1 MISSSEQTTLR
12 VDVKVTIP
20 ELADIGPF
28 WLRGCPAHATFAEL
42 YQDCVN
48 HDEVRRSRQ
57 ALTRVSRHFWYG
69 ERFLKRTET
78 LAALNAQA
86 EISLVLR
93 RDLYRV
99 GPKEAVDG
107 QIEYTYVDAE
117 DRIDKVIPRILN
129 KAERS
134 CCFDLCDWRGRRLA
148 SGESLAFHSL
158 WPAWEEANW
167 EEAKSFPERAQLRL
181 RPRIGWLAYALLA
194 AGALAGLGLGYW
206 LWVMLAG
213 RAAGAL

>member
-1 MISSSEQTTLR
+1 MISSVGQTKPGM
-12 VDVKVTIP
+12 DVKVTIP

-28 WLRGCPAHATFAEL
+28 WLRGCPAHATFAEI

-48 HDEVRRSRQ
+48 HEEVRRSRQ
-57 ALTRVSRHFWYG
+57 PLTRVSRHFWYG

-78 LAALNAQA
+78 LAVLNAQA
-86 EISLVLR
+86 EVSLVLR

-117 DRIDKVIPRILN
+117 DRIEKVIPRILN

-134 CCFDLCDWRGRRLA
+134 GCFDLCDWRGRRLA
-148 SGESLAFHSL
+148 AGESLAFHSL
-158 WPAWEEANW
+158 WPAWED
-167 EEAKSFPERAQLRL
+167 AKSFPERAQLRL
-181 RPRIGWLAYALLA
+181 RPRTGWLAYVLLA
-194 AGALAGLGLGYW
+194 AAVLSGLGLGYW
-206 LWVMLAG
+206 LWILLAG
-213 RAAGAL
+213 RTAAVL

>member
-1 MISSSEQTTLR
+1 MIITSEQTKQGM
-12 VDVKVTIP
+12 DVKVTIP
-20 ELADIGPF
+20 ELSDIGPF
-28 WLRGCPAHATFAEL
+28 WLRGCPVHATFAEL

-48 HDEVRRSRQ
+48 HDEVRRSHQ
-57 ALTRVSRHFWYG
+57 SLTRVSRHFWYG

-78 LAALNAQA
+78 LAVLNAQA

-107 QIEYTYVDAE
+107 QIEYTYMDAE
-117 DRIDKVIPRILN
+117 DRIEKVIPRILN

-148 SGESLAFHSL
+148 ADESLAFHSL
-158 WPAWEEANW
+158 WPAWEEAKN
-167 EEAKSFPERAQLRL
+167 FPERARLRL
-181 RPRIGWLAYALLA
+181 RPRIGWLAYVLLA
-194 AGALAGLGLGYW
+194 AAAIVGLELGYW
-206 LWVMLAG
+206 LWILLAG
-213 RAAGAL
+213 HAVR

>member
-1 MISSSEQTTLR
+1 MISSSQQTQR
-12 VDVKVTIP
+12 MDVKVTIL

-28 WLRGCPAHATFAEL
+28 WLRDCPAHATFAEL

-48 HDEVRRSRQ
+48 HEDVRRSRQ
-57 ALTRVSRHFWYG
+57 PLTRVSRHFWYG
-69 ERFLKRTET
+69 ERFLSRTET

-86 EISLVLR
+86 EVSLVLR

-107 QIEYTYVDAE
+107 QIEYTYVDTE
-117 DRIDKVIPRILN
+117 DRIEKVIPRILN

-158 WPAWEEANW
+158 WPAWED
-167 EEAKSFPERAQLRL
+167 AKSFPERAQLRL
-181 RPRIGWLAYALLA
+181 RPRIGWLAYVLLA

-206 LWVMLAG
+206 LWIVLAG
-213 RAAGAL
+213 RAAGVF

>member
-1 MISSSEQTTLR
+1 MNERAGQTAASRR
-12 VDVKVTIP
+12 VDVKVTVL
-20 ELADIGPF
+20 ELSDIGPF
-28 WLRGCPAHATFAEL
+28 WLRGCSDVATFAEL

-57 ALTRVSRHFWYG
+57 PLDRVSRHFWTG
-69 ERFLKRTET
+69 ERFLKRDET
-78 LAALNAQA
+78 LSALNTSI

-93 RDLYRV
+93 RDLYQI

-117 DRIDKVIPRILN
+117 DRIEKVIPRVLN

-134 CCFDLCDWRGRRLA
+134 CCFDLCDSRGKRLA
-148 SGESLAFHSL
+148 ADESLAFYSL
-158 WPAWEEANW
+158 WPAWED
-167 EEAKSFPERAQLRL
+167 AKQFPVRAQLRL
-181 RPRIGWLAYALLA
+181 RPRTGWLAYVLLA

-206 LWVMLAG
+206 LWIVLAS
-213 RAAGAL
+213 RSVV

>member
-1 MISSSEQTTLR
+1 MIQGAGQTKQNRR
-12 VDVKVTIP
+12 VDVKVTIL
-20 ELADIGPF
+20 ELTDIGPF
-28 WLRGCPAHATFAEL
+28 WLRGCPDHATFSEL

-57 ALTRVSRHFWYG
+57 TLDRVSRHFWAG
-69 ERFLKRTET
+69 ERFLKREET
-78 LAALNAQA
+78 LSVLNTSA

-117 DRIDKVIPRILN
+117 DRIEKVIPRILN

-148 SGESLAFHSL
+148 GDQSLVFHSL
-158 WPAWEEANW
+158 WPAWENKEQ
-167 EEAKSFPERAQLRL
+167 FPERAQLRL
-181 RPRIGWLAYALLA
+181 RPRTGWLAYVLLA
-194 AGALAGLGLGYW
+194 LAALAGLGLGYW
-206 LWVMLAG
+206 LWIALAG
-213 RAAGAL
+213 HSLV

>member
-1 MISSSEQTTLR
+1 MIFTSEQTKQG

-20 ELADIGPF
+20 ELSDIGPF

-57 ALTRVSRHFWYG
+57 SLTRVSRHFWHS

-78 LAALNAQA
+78 LAVLNSQA

-107 QIEYTYVDAE
+107 QIEYTYMDAE
-117 DRIDKVIPRILN
+117 DRIEKVIPRILN

-148 SGESLAFHSL
+148 ATESLASYSL
-158 WPAWEEANW
+158 WPAWED
-167 EEAKSFPERAQLRL
+167 AKLFPERAQLRL
-181 RPRIGWLAYALLA
+181 RSRTGWLAYVLLAVAALL
-194 AGALAGLGLGYW
+194 GLGLGYW
-206 LWVMLAG
+206 LWILLAS
-213 RAAGAL
+213 RAAGVL

>member
-1 MISSSEQTTLR
+1 MTFGSEQAKRR

-20 ELADIGPF
+20 ELSDIGPF
-28 WLRGCPAHATFAEL
+28 WLRGCPDHATFSEL

-57 ALTRVSRHFWYG
+57 PLTRVSRHFWYG
-69 ERFLKRTET
+69 ERFLKRAET
-78 LAALNAQA
+78 LSALSAPA

-117 DRIDKVIPRILN
+117 DRIEKVIPRILN

-148 SGESLAFHSL
+148 AAESLAFHSL
-158 WPAWEEANW
+158 WPAWEDV
-167 EEAKSFPERAQLRL
+167 KSFPERAQLRL
-181 RPRIGWLAYALLA
+181 RPRTGWLAYALLA
-194 AGALAGLGLGYW
+194 AAALSGLGLGYW
-206 LWVMLAG
+206 LWIVLAG
-213 RAAGAL
+213 RATTAVI

>member
-1 MISSSEQTTLR
+1 MVSGTGHKEANRQ

-20 ELADIGPF
+20 ELTDIGPF
-28 WLRGCPAHATFAEL
+28 WLRGCAEHTTFAEL

-48 HDEVRRSRQ
+48 HDDVRRSRLSL
-57 ALTRVSRHFWYG
+57 ARVSRHFWAG
-69 ERFLKRTET
+69 ERFLKRAET
-78 LAALNAQA
+78 LGALSAQA
-86 EISLVLR
+86 EISLILR

-117 DRIDKVIPRILN
+117 DRIERVIPRILN

-148 SGESLAFHSL
+148 VDQSLAFHAL
-158 WPAWEEANW
+158 WPAWEET
-167 EEAKSFPERAQLRL
+167 KDFPERAQLRL

-194 AGALAGLGLGYW
+194 VAAFAGLGLGYW
-206 LWVMLAG
+206 LWLVLAARPLG
-213 RAAGAL
+213 

>member
-1 MISSSEQTTLR
+1 MIFSSTPSASG
-12 VDVKVTIP
+12 VDVKVTIL
-20 ELADIGPF
+20 ELSDIGPF
-28 WLRGCPAHATFAEL
+28 WLRGCPDHATFSEL

-57 ALTRVSRHFWYG
+57 PLTRVSRHFWSG
-69 ERFLKRTET
+69 ERLLKRDET
-78 LAALNAQA
+78 LSALKAQG
-86 EISLVLR
+86 EISLILR

-117 DRIDKVIPRILN
+117 DRIEKVIPRILN

-148 SGESLAFHSL
+148 TDQSLIFHSL
-158 WPAWEEANW
+158 WPAWED
-167 EEAKSFPERAQLRL
+167 AKAFPERAQLRL
-181 RPRIGWLAYALLA
+181 RPRTGWLAYALLA
-194 AGALAGLGLGYW
+194 AAALAGLGLGYW
-206 LWVMLAG
+206 LWIALAG
-213 RAAGAL
+213 RAAGAV